1 MNGTSPTVREGSS
14 SNDEPLLT
22 RGLGP
27 RNPLPIF
34 MTPQAKPIANDRS
47 GEYFERAL
55 RVSPGGVHSPVR
67 AFKGVGGT
75 PIFFSSARGGMMTS
89 VDGREYIDFCQSFGP
104 LMLGHRDPEVM
115 AAVDEMIST
124 AWSFGACEP
133 YSLELAEWITSRLSW
148 VEMLRFVSS
157 GTEAVMSALRLARA
171 ATVRNKILKFEGCYH
186 GHSDSL
192 LVKAGSGLAGA
203 SASSSAGV
211 SANVAGETLVVPLDD
226 EEAVHRVFAKHGSEI
241 AAVILEPLP
250 ANYGLLIQR
259 PQFIHETVRLARDHG
274 SLVIFDEVISGF
286 RVAPG
291 GMAEVL
297 GIRPDLVTYGKVIGG
312 GFPVACYGGR
322 RDLMELLAP
331 AGPVYQ
337 AGTLSANPVGMRA
350 GLATLQKIE
359 RVDAYSQL
367 EARTA
372 KFCDELN
379 SELLRR
385 NLPFQFTRSA
395 SIFWL
400 HSRTNDAIRRI
411 DQIPAHH
418 AKEFARVFHA
428 ALNRGVYLSPSGY
441 EVNFMS
447 LAHSDELLDRARE
460 AILTA
465 IGESE

>member
-1 MNGTSPTVREGSS
+1 MASEQTALDSR
-14 SNDEPLLT
+14 
-22 RGLGP
+22 
-27 RNPLPIF
+27 
-34 MTPQAKPIANDRS
+34 DRS
-47 GEYFERAL
+47 RDLFERAL

-75 PIFFSSARGGMMTS
+75 PVFFRSAQGGTMTS

-104 LMLGHRDPEVM
+104 LMLGHRDPDVSEAVL
-115 AAVDEMIST
+115 AAIST

-133 YSLELAEWITSRLSW
+133 YSLELAEWITARLPW

-157 GTEAVMSALRLARA
+157 GTEAVMSALRVARA
-171 ATVRNKILKFEGCYH
+171 ATERNKILKFEGCYH

-203 SASSSAGV
+203 AASSSAGV
-211 SANVAGETLVVPLDD
+211 SADVAGETLVAPLDD
-226 EEAVHRVFAKHGSEI
+226 EDAVRKICAEHGKDI

-259 PQFIHETVRLARDHG
+259 REFIEETVKIAREHG

-286 RVAPG
+286 RVALG

-297 GIRPDLVTYGKVIGG
+297 GMRPDLVTYGKVIGG

-322 RDLMELLAP
+322 KDLMELVAP
-331 AGPVYQ
+331 VGPVYQ

-359 RVDAYSQL
+359 SANAYEQL
-367 EARTA
+367 QKRTSG
-372 KFCDELN
+372 FCNYLNAEL
-379 SELLRR
+379 RQR
-385 NLPFQFTRSA
+385 GLPFDVTRTA

-400 HSRTNDAIRRI
+400 HAQTDGVIRRI
-411 DQIPAHH
+411 EQIPAHN
-418 AKEFARVFHA
+418 AAAFARIFHG
-428 ALNRGVYLSPSGY
+428 ALARGVYLAPSGF

-447 LAHSDELLDRARE
+447 LAHSDELLERARE
-460 AILTA
+460 AILAA
-465 IGESE
+465 IEESI